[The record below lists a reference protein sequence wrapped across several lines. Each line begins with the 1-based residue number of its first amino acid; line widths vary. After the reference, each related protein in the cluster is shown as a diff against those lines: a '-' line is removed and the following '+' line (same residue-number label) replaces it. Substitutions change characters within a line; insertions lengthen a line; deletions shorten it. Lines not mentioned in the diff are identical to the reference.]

1 MTFIHSSI
9 LFSVVFLPIIMLISS
24 RLIQRSETP
33 GSRWWSRWNWWSPS
47 LPLRDTHCTTDPATR
62 SSASLWLLLLG
73 QRFAS
78 DRLQSLHC
86 EFAQRSNTHRLS
98 KHIGVRHVQ
107 ALRGAPLE
115 ELKSGSYH
123 ILNSA
128 KRSTGGGRKFGDHI
142 NLVLKPLETLGN
154 LWIPSETLTLAE
166 DPTVS
171 LPWKAHTGHRSATK
185 ATPLFNCCMMLNA
198 KCHTRICCLH
208 FTTQSPMVS
217 CSKTPPIL
225 RQVARRFDSW
235 NGRIGA
241 PWWLFATMSW
251 KCIASSW
258 GPGWHG
264 MTMPTTR

>member
-1 MTFIHSSI
+1 MRP
-9 LFSVVFLPIIMLISS
+9 V
-24 RLIQRSETP
+24 E
-33 GSRWWSRWNWWSPS
+33 
-47 LPLRDTHCTTDPATR
+47 
-62 SSASLWLLLLG
+62 
-73 QRFAS
+73 
-78 DRLQSLHC
+78 
-86 EFAQRSNTHRLS
+86 
-98 KHIGVRHVQ
+98 

-185 ATPLFNCCMMLNA
+185 ATTLFNCCMMLNA

-225 RQVARRFDSW
+225 RQVAALTVETAGLGPHGGYLRLCHGSASP
-235 NGRIGA
+235 A
-241 PWWLFATMSW
+241 PEDRDDM
-251 KCIASSW
+251 
-258 GPGWHG
+258 G
-264 MTMPTTR
+264 